1 MRSKRE
7 CIFSFINV
15 HCDVSKNVFLTS
27 CFIRVLSVFKFFL
40 FCDGSPLVSLST
52 SVGVRLTP
60 FKNAWKLRPIRRVIS
75 QDVLNRQV
83 LQNVRDMR

>member
-7 CIFSFINV
+7 CIFLSING

-27 CFIRVLSVFKFFL
+27 RFIRSCQFSSFF
-40 FCDGSPLVSLST
+40 FCDGSPLVSVSI

-75 QDVLNRQV
+75 QDVLNRQFF
-83 LQNVRDMR
+83 QNVRDMR